1 MFLSHLRGERGLAE
15 NTILA
20 YQTDLTAFE
29 AFLSKLGKSP
39 ATCLGD
45 DAISYFAGLQRQGM
59 APSTLARKA
68 SAVKMY
74 SRFLLSEGAAASDFG
89 AGLEVTTGRQKR
101 VPGVLSARE
110 ACRIVVQPDV
120 DSLKPSNN
128 PKEAAF
134 RLRDRALLETL
145 YACGLRVS
153 ELCGLTLSQVDLTSN
168 TLRPMGKGSKE
179 RLVPV
184 AEGTAGLL
192 QRYLRDAR
200 PTLLQGTVS
209 TRLFVGLLGSD
220 VSRQQVWE
228 LVRRAAI
235 GANIG
240 KRVTPHTLRHTFA
253 THLLEN
259 GADLRS
265 IQEML
270 GHASVATTQ
279 RYTAVD
285 VTRLRLAYDKAHP
298 RA

>member
-1 MFLSHLRGERGLAE
+1 
-15 NTILA
+15 
-20 YQTDLTAFE
+20 
-29 AFLSKLGKSP
+29 
-39 ATCLGD
+39 
-45 DAISYFAGLQRQGM
+45 M
-59 APSTLARKA
+59 A
-68 SAVKMY
+68 V
-74 SRFLLSEGAAASDFG
+74 
-89 AGLEVTTGRQKR
+89 
-101 VPGVLSARE
+101 
-110 ACRIVVQPDV
+110 
-120 DSLKPSNN
+120 
-128 PKEAAF
+128 

-153 ELCGLTLSQVDLTSN
+153 ELCSLTLSQVDLTSN

-184 AEGTAGLL
+184 AAGTVGLL
-192 QRYLRDAR
+192 KRYLREAR
-200 PTLLQGTVS
+200 PVLLRGAIS
-209 TRLFVGLLGSD
+209 PRFFVGALGGD
-220 VSRQQVWE
+220 VTRQQVWE
-228 LVRRAAI
+228 LVRRSAV

>member
-1 MFLSHLRGERGLAE
+1 MGR
-15 NTILA
+15 
-20 YQTDLTAFE
+20 
-29 AFLSKLGKSP
+29 GKS
-39 ATCLGD
+39 AADCLGD
-45 DAISYFAGLQRQGM
+45 DAISYLARLQRQGM

-74 SRFLLSEGAAASDFG
+74 SRFLISEGAASSDFG
-89 AGLEVTTGRQKR
+89 AGLEVTAGRQKR

-110 ACRIVVQPDV
+110 ACRLVVQPDA
-120 DSLKPSNN
+120 DPAQASDD
-128 PKEAAF
+128 PKDAAL
-134 RLRDRALLETL
+134 RLRDRAMLETL

-153 ELCGLTLSQVDLTSN
+153 ELCGLNLSQVDLASN
-168 TLRPMGKGSKE
+168 TLRPLGKGSKE
-179 RLVPV
+179 RLVPL
-184 AEGTAGLL
+184 AEGTAKLM

-200 PTLLQGTVS
+200 PVLVQGGASARFFAGV
-209 TRLFVGLLGSD
+209 RGSD
-220 VSRQQVWE
+220 VTRQQVWE
-228 LVRRAAI
+228 LVRRSAVA
-235 GANIG
+235 ANIA